1 MKKLL
6 MIFILLL
13 GLAGA
18 GAGYYLFYYKPQQE
32 QAQKDKDALQ
42 DKQAKA
48 SKKEKAPK
56 PVEKA
61 STITPPE
68 VMNYYVEAAT
78 VGVRELPEMKAFVH
92 RLLYR
97 GEKVHLYEKKQGWGR
112 LSPYFVYQEGGPE
125 VAEWIPLQGL
135 AEQAPIITPE
145 ERYKTLL
152 SYIAESDDLPLFEEI
167 FIEKTEQLL
176 TDGSCSPTD
185 FKELGGWMR
194 SVRYQDRDVYFVY
207 CGGFNQT
214 NKIYLNVQNGHV
226 FYQ

>member
-18 GAGYYLFYYKPQQE
+18 GAGYYLFYYKPHQE

-42 DKQAKA
+42 KKSASAIEEGAIPQAEETSRVTK
-48 SKKEKAPK
+48 
-56 PVEKA
+56 
-61 STITPPE
+61 PE

-78 VGVRELPEMKAFVH
+78 VGVRERPEMDAFVH

-97 GEKVHLYEKKQGWGR
+97 GEKVYLYEKTPEWGR

-145 ERYKTLL
+145 ERYKTVL
-152 SYIAESDDLPLFEEI
+152 SYISDSDDLPLFEEI
-167 FIEKTEQLL
+167 FIEKTDQLL
-176 TDGSCSPTD
+176 TDGTCAPRA

-194 SVRYQDRDVYFVY
+194 SVRYQDSDVYFIY
-207 CGGFNQT
+207 CGGYNQT